1 MSGPRNS
8 NCTTPPWSSSSRREA
23 RLALRAYSGATVDE
37 LSRVVEQTGPIIG
50 RLLSAMH
57 RKRLRQFLAE
67 AGQGN

>member
-1 MSGPRNS
+1 M
-8 NCTTPPWSSSSRREA
+8 RREA

-67 AGQGN
+67 AGQGD